1 MNKLSTII
9 YISIIIIFSFIFRF
23 HNLSN
28 FYSETDDQIAIE
40 QLIKYENI
48 DIYSIANE
56 KGAPSYNGILKK
68 KIREI
73 EKKNN
78 SLINQF
84 QKFTSKFLFNMAPSK
99 HSTFEFG

>member
-56 KGAPSYNGILKK
+56 KDAPSYNGILKK

-73 EKKNN
+73 EKKIT
-78 SLINQF
+78 L
-84 QKFTSKFLFNMAPSK
+84 
-99 HSTFEFG
+99 